1 MAMLTDTAYVVTESV
16 IPMTM
21 GNDKEWAR
29 FAPPNHRRRIGR
41 MLSPAMISRCA
52 LVWLCCCLTHV
63 QAEQFKPLLINPF
76 LLQSDVSGDAT
87 NPPGNDGGAIAPLPQ
102 DEGLLAEDNG
112 IPLHDCP
119 TREQLRAAI
128 KPIGEIQA
136 RLSVDPSLLGEE
148 GTPLNCS
155 YYVFEARQPAR
166 ALFPGLIEF
175 NWQPT
180 NFFHQ
185 PLYFDDQPLERY
197 GQTTCWQLQP
207 IISGSRFFFTVPVVP
222 YKIGL
227 NPLHE
232 PVTTLGYDRPGNCT
246 PCVRERIIPRLE
258 GDAALL
264 QAATVLALVFILP

>member
-1 MAMLTDTAYVVTESV
+1 VHAGQLE
-16 IPMTM
+16 
-21 GNDKEWAR
+21 
-29 FAPPNHRRRIGR
+29 
-41 MLSPAMISRCA
+41 
-52 LVWLCCCLTHV
+52 
-63 QAEQFKPLLINPF
+63 PLLVNPF
-76 LLQSDVSGDAT
+76 LVQSDSSEDAT
-87 NPPGNDGGAIAPLPQ
+87 NLPPGDVGAIAPVP
-102 DEGLLAEDNG
+102 EEDGPLFEEDG

-136 RLSVDPSLLGEE
+136 RLSVNPKLLGEE

-207 IISGSRFFFTVPVVP
+207 IISGSRFFFTVPIVP

-246 PCVRERIIPRLE
+246 PCMRERVVPRLE